1 VARRAGIKETHM
13 KKLIILLILLPT
25 IALADAGVSLSG
37 VVRNYTAP
45 GDTTPPTKQTL
56 TINEFSGKCPICEKE
71 GKKSKVF
78 ERGCHSTLMASYAYY
93 DEDGNY
99 HYHDPNVTTC
109 EYGCSN
115 GHVFS
120 VTK

>member
-1 VARRAGIKETHM
+1 MT
-13 KKLIILLILLPT
+13 KLLYFLPLIPFLFGFTLQGVQP
-25 IALADAGVSLSG
+25 AGVTFGES
-37 VVRNYTAP
+37 VNN

>member
-1 VARRAGIKETHM
+1 MEQLM
-13 KKLIILLILLPT
+13 KNLLLLLPFLFGFT
-25 IALADAGVSLSG
+25 LQGVQPAGVTFGESG
-37 VVRNYTAP
+37 AGDITAP
-45 GDTTPPTKQTL
+45 TM

-120 VTK
+120 VSK

>member
-1 VARRAGIKETHM
+1 M
-13 KKLIILLILLPT
+13 KKITLLGLFMLFASST
-25 IALADAGVSLSG
+25 HAMTLSG
-37 VVRNYTAP
+37 VLFNGVSIGSRGESKLVLA
-45 GDTTPPTKQTL
+45 GDTTALTKQIM

-78 ERGCHSTLMASYAYY
+78 ERGCHSTLMANYAYY
-93 DEDGNY
+93 DEDGSY

-109 EYGCSN
+109 RYECSN